1 MNYSI
6 LWSDYAVFELNKIFD
21 YYLEKASYTVAAKI
35 YTTIVSEADRL
46 LIDPE
51 TYPFED
57 ALLDR
62 EIQYRYIICDS
73 YKIIYSIDKPAGQI
87 KIADVFDTRQNPFK
101 LKRTK

>member
-1 MNYSI
+1 MDYKI
-6 LWSDYAVFELNKIFD
+6 LWSDYAVFELNKIFN
-21 YYLEKASYTVAAKI
+21 YYLEKAGFGVAVKI

-73 YKIIYSIDKPAGQI
+73 YKIIYSINKPLKEI

>member
-1 MNYSI
+1 MDYQI
-6 LWSDYAVFELNKIFD
+6 LWSDFAVFELNKIFD
-21 YYLEKASYTVAAKI
+21 YYLEKASYSIAVKI
-35 YTTIVSEADRL
+35 YTTIVFEADKL

-51 TYPFED
+51 TYPLED

-62 EIQYRYIICDS
+62 EIQYHYIICS
-73 YKIIYSIDKPAGQI
+73 NYKIIYSIDKPAKQI